1 MPYSAIIIGHQRKA
15 KLILVITGIF
25 SVVFASACAS
35 QNPVENQSLTL
46 PPPSVRTVQPE
57 ATATTPPIE
66 GLPQQSDSEIEVIPL
81 NEVSGPSYAFGTES
95 HRMDFQTHGELFADS
110 GVKLIRHNALNW
122 QKVESEE
129 GILQWNAVAELD
141 DKLSGASAN
150 GLSTIL
156 IVRGTPSWAQ
166 KVPGSGCGPIKQ
178 DKLESFASF
187 LVDAVKKYGGPPY
200 NVKYWE
206 LGNEPDVDP
215 SLVRPNSV
223 FGCWGD
229 NNDPYYGGGYYA
241 EMLKVVY
248 PAIKAA
254 DPEAKVLI
262 GGLLLD
268 CDPTNPPEGQ
278 FCLPG
283 KFLEG
288 ILANG
293 GGDYF
298 DYVSFHGY
306 IPFTGPAFG
315 GGGLLY
321 DQHLPKWEH
330 RGGGVTG
337 KIDYIREIMAAYN
350 LDKPIIHTEGSL
362 ICPEWNASQC
372 NPPVDAFYEAQ
383 ADYVVRLYVQ
393 NWADGLFGT
402 IWYQFEGPGWRFG
415 GLLDEEQNP
424 KLAFDALSFLTDE
437 LSEAEYSGEVTQ
449 YESLVGHKFVKQDRH
464 VWVIWSPDEVETQIQ
479 LPDNVMAVLN
489 KYGEDITPPGRDI
502 TVNSPIYLEINP

>member
-1 MPYSAIIIGHQRKA
+1 MVS
-15 KLILVITGIF
+15 LGIF
-25 SVVFASACAS
+25 SIVIASACSS
-35 QNPVENQSLTL
+35 QTEVEDQSHTL
-46 PPPSVRTVQPE
+46 PPPSVRTVQPKE
-57 ATATTPPIE
+57 TVTIAPTEDLVVESDPVSESVPP
-66 GLPQQSDSEIEVIPL
+66 
-81 NEVSGPSYAFGTES
+81 NETGGSSYAFGTES
-95 HRMDFQTHGELFADS
+95 HRMDFQTHGELFEES
-110 GVKLIRHNALNW
+110 GVQLIRHNALIW
-122 QKVESEE
+122 QKVEPEE
-129 GILQWNAVAELD
+129 GDRQWDAVGELEGM
-141 DKLSGASAN
+141 LAGASAN

-166 KVPGSGCGPIKQ
+166 KVPGSGCGPITPEKM
-178 DKLESFASF
+178 ESFASF
-187 LVDAVKKYGGPPY
+187 MMDAVNRYGGPPY

-278 FCLPG
+278 ICLPG
-283 KFLEG
+283 NFLEG
-288 ILANG
+288 ILNNG

-298 DYVSFHGY
+298 DIVSFHGY
-306 IPFTGPAFG
+306 IPYTGPAFG
-315 GGGLLY
+315 GGGLYY

-330 RGGGVTG
+330 RGGGVAG
-337 KIDYIREIMAAYN
+337 KIDYIQELLAKYN

-362 ICPEWNASQC
+362 ICPEWNSSQC

-393 NWADGLFGT
+393 NWADDLFGT

-415 GLLDEEQNP
+415 GLLDEDQNP
-424 KLAFDALSFLTDE
+424 RPSFEALSFLTVE
-437 LSEAEYSGEVTQ
+437 LSEAGYSGEVTQ
-449 YESLVGHKFVKQDRH
+449 YESLVGHKFLKPDKQI
-464 VWVIWSPDEVETQIQ
+464 WVVWSPDEVETQIQ
-479 LPDNVMAVLN
+479 LPENLLVVFN
-489 KYGEDITPPGRDI
+489 KYGEDITPPGKDI
-502 TVNSPIYLEINP
+502 TVSCPIYLELIP